1 MVPFQRS
8 LHLKSAH
15 ASPSLHAAFVNDRHS
30 IKAVGA
36 LSGKG
41 QATWKLVRLNLL
53 ETGNMRSAKVSMS
66 LFTEFS
72 VPEAL
77 HGMLGT
83 QVSPVI
89 KGLASSS
96 KKKGPV
102 RGCRSAVRGGA
113 GPIFKFVH
121 Q

>member
-1 MVPFQRS
+1 
-8 LHLKSAH
+8 
-15 ASPSLHAAFVNDRHS
+15 
-30 IKAVGA
+30 
-36 LSGKG
+36 
-41 QATWKLVRLNLL
+41 
-53 ETGNMRSAKVSMS
+53 MS

-83 QVSPVI
+83 QVSPVTQ
-89 KGLASSS
+89 GLASSG

-113 GPIFKFVH
+113 GPVFNVVH
-121 Q
+121 P